1 MDYHIYKLSFTT
13 PCRFGS
19 TAGLDKSDVIC
30 QADTFFSALANE
42 CIAFYGTDK
51 LQILKQSVDKGQFLI
66 SDLLPYDEACLF
78 LPKPLWT
85 VDKKNKRESLTVIKT
100 RMGGAKKLKKLQ
112 YIPIYDFE
120 NYLECMKTGKIY
132 IEEEDDKYI
141 TADDI
146 YQKQLIEKVNCRG
159 EESLPY
165 FMEQVHIKANCGLYF
180 IAATAGSDDIKL
192 LDKLLQLLVYTG
204 IGGKRSS
211 GYGKFTYTKEVLKD
225 NNDGEDTSN
234 LYHLLAKSQGQVY
247 MSLSN
252 MIPAQTEIDQLQEGS
267 YRLLPRGGFIT
278 DENYSTVPL
287 KRNRYFAVMHGS
299 CFKQPLAGT
308 VIDVNDNGS
317 HPVYRYGK
325 GIYVRLEL

>member
-42 CIAFYGTDK
+42 CVSFYGTDK
-51 LQILKQSVDKGQFLI
+51 LQILKQSVEKGQFLI
-66 SDLLPYDEACLF
+66 SDLLPYDEDGLF
-78 LPKPLWT
+78 LPKPLWI
-85 VDKKNKRESLTVIKT
+85 VDKKNKQESLTGIKE
-100 RMGGAKKLKKLQ
+100 RMEGSKKLKKLQ

-120 NYLECMKTGKIY
+120 NYIECMKTGKNY
-132 IEEEDDKYI
+132 INNDDKRTI
-141 TADDI
+141 IDEI

-180 IAATAGSDDIKL
+180 IAATAGSDDIEL
-192 LDKLLQLLVYTG
+192 LDKLLQLLSYTG

-234 LYHLLAKSQGQVY
+234 LYYLLEKSPGQIY

-252 MIPAQTEIDQLQEGS
+252 IVPAQTEIDQLREGS
-267 YRLLPRGGFIT
+267 YRLLPRSGFVT
-278 DENYSTVPL
+278 DGNYSTVPL

-308 VIDVNDNGS
+308 VLDVNDNGS

-325 GIYVRLEL
+325 GIYVRLAL